1 MDSSTDVDPSKT
13 TDHKEH
19 RSLKTVLKDFLEY
32 STAHGFGRLAASKE
46 IYWKT
51 FWVVA
56 IISIHITFWYHFF
69 VILRDYMNKPI
80 ATKVSMERNKV
91 LDFPVVT
98 ICNRNMLRQSKL
110 TKKMKSDVEKIR
122 NITSEHWKNYTH
134 NRRNILQHDTDSEL
148 LHFMHDRLEALRHM
162 VSDTKSKTLREMG
175 HQFKDMVIDC
185 VFAGED
191 CREEKKLKH
200 QWRHLW
206 IDPVGNCYMF
216 NRVLPGDDSVPHK
229 TFLTGDQYGLR
240 LLINIE
246 QSEYIYGIS
255 PYAGLKVVIGP
266 QGQMPFPL
274 SEGIN
279 VGPGLSTNI
288 EVVMACRMSCLS
300 NMQKNRCK
308 CSQFHYTDDP
318 TTGYCKSLNASVSRE
333 ILHIKELPQKSCPSF
348 GNLTLFGSLR
358 LLINIEQSEYIYG
371 ISPYAGLKVVIG
383 PQGQMPFPLSE
394 GINVGPGLSTNI
406 EVVMVR

>member
-288 EVVMACRMSCLS
+288 EVVMKQAKRLDPFKNNSCKRTESLEPTNIYHQYNMTYSKMACRMSCLS

-318 TTGYCKSLNASVSRE
+318 TTGYCKSLNASVS
-333 ILHIKELPQKSCPSF
+333 K
-348 GNLTLFGSLR
+348 
-358 LLINIEQSEYIYG
+358 
-371 ISPYAGLKVVIG
+371 LK
-383 PQGQMPFPLSE
+383 
-394 GINVGPGLSTNI
+394 N
-406 EVVMVR
+406 R